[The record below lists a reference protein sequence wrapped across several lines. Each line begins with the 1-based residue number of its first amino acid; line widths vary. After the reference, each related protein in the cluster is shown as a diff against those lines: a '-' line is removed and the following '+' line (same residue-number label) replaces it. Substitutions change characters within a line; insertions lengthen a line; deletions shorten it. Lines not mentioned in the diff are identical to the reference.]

1 VAPRGETRV
10 VGSVLDTVFVTPSP
24 VAYGFGKSL
33 PVFSSDGM
41 AFNVSNTVGGA
52 GGGRGGAGGGDSRP
66 TGRGSVDDP
75 DYVQGRPGVDPVE
88 TPRARPW
95 EARPLNEEQMR
106 NNASIIPV
114 DQRPQVILRFTD
126 ARGLLLSGLLDRGQG
141 IAEHAVVVDAHLGQ
155 GNVLLFGNYPIYR
168 GETIG
173 SYPLVFNAIMNY
185 QNLTP
190 AAK

>member
-1 VAPRGETRV
+1 
-10 VGSVLDTVFVTPSP
+10 
-24 VAYGFGKSL
+24 
-33 PVFSSDGM
+33 M
-41 AFNVSNTVGGA
+41 AFNVSNTVGGG
-52 GGGRGGAGGGDSRP
+52 GGGRGGAGGGRLRAPPAAAASTIPTWSRDAP
-66 TGRGSVDDP
+66 A
-75 DYVQGRPGVDPVE
+75 VDPFE
-88 TPRARPW
+88 TPRARAW
-95 EARPLNEEQMR
+95 EPRPINEEQMR

-126 ARGLLLSGLLDRGQG
+126 AKGLLLSGLLDKGQG
-141 IAEHAVVVDAHLGQ
+141 IAEHAVVVDAHLGK

-190 AAK
+190 TK